1 MGEPEKGVPENV
13 EISQDGDIL
22 TMRIDM
28 TQRLR
33 RTKGGTGPSRI
44 IGTTNGF
51 YKLGTGEWINLQVG
65 VKE

>member
-13 EISQDGDIL
+13 EISQDDDVL
-22 TMRIDM
+22 TLRIDM
-28 TQRLR
+28 KQRLR
-33 RTKGGTGPSRI
+33 RTRGGSGPSRI

-51 YKLGTGEWINLQVG
+51 HKLSTGEWVNLQVG